1 MAEQVVDIR
10 QRIER
15 MRTQIDENSNTD
27 IDRSMEKPATQV
39 NVLKEDINNK
49 KETVRETIPE
59 EKTNNED
66 TEKLDLKKI
75 NNFEDKIKSQQQ
87 KRSNVKKD
95 ETDFTQSYFRKIEKF
110 ENKQKKSFSDYQ
122 LKNTTDENAKKVDFE
137 KGNQS
142 FPQFSLNINNPIS
155 WKLMLLIMLM
165 QLLTNIMLVVV
176 LYFK

>member
-15 MRTQIDENSNTD
+15 MRTQIDGDSSTD
-27 IDRSMEKPATQV
+27 IDKSKEKPATQV
-39 NVLKEDINNK
+39 EALKEDLNNK
-49 KETVRETIPE
+49 KEIVKETIPE
-59 EKTNNED
+59 EKKKNED
-66 TEKLDLKKI
+66 IEKLDLKKI
-75 NNFEDKIKSQQQ
+75 DNIEDKIKSQQEE
-87 KRSNVKKD
+87 KSNLNQN
-95 ETDFTQSYFRKIEKF
+95 ETDFTQNYFRKIEKF

-122 LKNTTDENAKKVDFE
+122 LKNTTDKNAKKVDFE
-137 KGNQS
+137 KSNQS